1 MTVNALPTP
10 TLASD
15 DSDSRVCSGNIVT
28 FTATGADQYIFLVDG
43 VEAQAQSAA
52 ATYAHTATNN
62 GEFISVIGVN
72 TTTTCQAVSTTIVT
86 LNVDDCYDYSGIL
99 AYANT
104 AETPMGNVTITLT
117 GSNDTKTV
125 TTDVTDGTFTL
136 TDLFDQ
142 QDYAVSYNTGKTH
155 GGINSTDALIIFL
168 RSLSILTYNTASV
181 QGIAS
186 DVNNASSITVLDAL
200 QVQLRFT
207 TAINSFAAGDWAFE
221 TGILSVS
228 GSNTTGQTLYALA
241 MGDANG
247 SYTPNIAEN
256 AKVMLQNNGSLT
268 VNDGDRVMIPVRMEQ
283 REILGAISMV
293 MNIPSSTMTIHNVQ
307 LANNNAIQY
316 QINGDELRMAWYSS
330 NSLDLSTGDVLFYI
344 DATIN
349 DAFQFVANP
358 IVLNNQCE
366 LADEIADVINNV
378 NVSIPTMNTLS
389 TSLTTIN
396 GEVIGIR
403 NFPSPFTSMTTIEY
417 TLPTAAEVSITTYN
431 SLGQPINQ
439 IVNAN
444 HTAGT
449 HQVIWNASDL
459 PSGMYF
465 YTIIIN
471 DGHETYTATKSVLL
485 NR

>member
-1 MTVNALPTP
+1 
-10 TLASD
+10 
-15 DSDSRVCSGNIVT
+15 
-28 FTATGADQYIFLVDG
+28 
-43 VEAQAQSAA
+43 
-52 ATYAHTATNN
+52 
-62 GEFISVIGVN
+62 
-72 TTTTCQAVSTTIVT
+72 
-86 LNVDDCYDYSGIL
+86 
-99 AYANT
+99 
-104 AETPMGNVTITLT
+104 
-117 GSNDTKTV
+117 
-125 TTDVTDGTFTL
+125 
-136 TDLFDQ
+136 
-142 QDYAVSYNTGKTH
+142 
-155 GGINSTDALIIFL
+155 
-168 RSLSILTYNTASV
+168 
-181 QGIAS
+181 
-186 DVNNASSITVLDAL
+186 VNNASSITVLDAL

-417 TLPTAAEVSITTYN
+417 TLPTSAEVSITTYN